1 MRRRK
6 KLNLRS
12 LNTID
17 SKKDDIIQ
25 VLDFKVIPKSPRP
38 GKKINISMTIK
49 NVSSKNLKQIPY
61 QIGID
66 DIILHSGVRYNVP
79 SGDIFNVCITWTA
92 KKGHHFFFGDA
103 DPNNTL
109 KEPKIKQYNNL
120 PQGID
125 VNIK

>member
-12 LNTID
+12 LSTIEN
-17 SKKDDIIQ
+17 KKDDVIQ
-25 VLDFKVIPKSPRP
+25 VLDFKVIPKSPKP
-38 GKKINISMTIK
+38 GKMIKISMTIK
-49 NVSSKNLKQIPY
+49 NVSAKNLKQIPY

-66 DIILHSGVRYNVP
+66 ERILHSGVRYNVP
-79 SGDIFNVCITWTA
+79 QGDIFNVCITWTA
-92 KKGHHFFFGDA
+92 VKGQHFFFGDA
-103 DPNNTL
+103 DPHNTL